1 MNFVIAC
8 QMLLKR
14 QIKVVKDMKRREA
27 AVAAVVEEVRYFMIW
42 NSFSHLLFQVTKK
55 QVITHRALAHAD
67 GPTQVG
73 NDWKLENSELENLFL
88 SSKGRGGRDSRWLI
102 NRERRYNNIQVQ
114 WELQYYSASSLIMW
128 LKLSAQLINLQ
139 LNQSHSLRWH
149 LSGTEALILDTSS
162 PWGTSFFLQYNTHR
176 PR

>member
-102 NRERRYNNIQVQ
+102 NRERRYKSQVQ
-114 WELQYYSASSLIMW
+114 WELLDDSASY
-128 LKLSAQLINLQ
+128 LINDHVTQ
-139 LNQSHSLRWH
+139 IICAVNHFTIEPIIFSQMAPERYGSTYPGHKFPMR
-149 LSGTEALILDTSS
+149 D
-162 PWGTSFFLQYNTHR
+162 
-176 PR
+176 

>member
-1 MNFVIAC
+1 
-8 QMLLKR
+8 MLLKR

-102 NRERRYNNIQVQ
+102 NRERRYKSQVQ
-114 WELQYYSASSLIMW
+114 WELLDDSASHLIHDHV
-128 LKLSAQLINLQ
+128 AQIICAVNHF
-139 LNQSHSLRWH
+139 SI
-149 LSGTEALILDTSS
+149 EPIISS
-162 PWGTSFFLQYNTHR
+162 QMAPERYGSTYPGHKFPMR
-176 PR
+176 D